1 MTIQVKKINSLGSTN
16 KMSLVFGPVPSRRLG
31 RSLGINNIPPK
42 ECTYACVYCQLG
54 NTIKLEVE
62 RRNFYSTEDL
72 IAAVEKQLESL
83 DHKSNKIDY
92 LTFVPDGE
100 PTLDL
105 LFSKNIKALKKFGI
119 KIAVITNSSLLED
132 KEVRN
137 GLLEADW
144 VSVKVDTVNED
155 TWHKIDRPH
164 GKLKLTS
171 ILDGVQKFSKEY
183 KNYFVTETMLVKG
196 LNDSIEELKAASEFI
211 SKLNPDMAYIAIPTR
226 PPAEEYVTAPD
237 AERINEAYQ
246 IFNSN
251 SIQTELL
258 TGYEGNEFSAT
269 GNIAEDILNI
279 TAVHPMRKDAV
290 DKLVQRDSGNWKDI
304 EYLVD
309 SGKLIKSEF
318 EGKTFY
324 LRNLKE
330 WRKNRT

>member
-1 MTIQVKKINSLGSTN
+1 MG
-16 KMSLVFGPVPSRRLG
+16 LVFGPVPSRRLG

-62 RRNFYSTEDL
+62 RRKFYSTEDL
-72 IAAVEKQLESL
+72 VAAVEKQLENL
-83 DHKSNKIDY
+83 DHRSNKINY
-92 LTFVPDGE
+92 LTIVPDGE

-105 LFSKNIKALKKFGI
+105 LISENIKGLKKFGI
-119 KIAVITNSSLLED
+119 KIAVITNSSLLGD
-132 KEVRN
+132 KEVRD

-144 VSVKVDTVNED
+144 VSVKVDTVNEK

-171 ILDGVQKFSKEY
+171 ILEGVQLFAREY

-196 LNDSIEELKAASEFI
+196 FNDSIDELKSTSKFI
-211 SKLNPDMAYIAIPTR
+211 SGLNPDVAYIAIPTR
-226 PPAEEYVTAPD
+226 PPAEKFVVSPD
-237 AERINEAYQ
+237 EERINDAYQ
-246 IFNSN
+246 IFNSDGV
-251 SIQTELL
+251 QTELI

-269 GNIAEDILNI
+269 GNLAEDILNI

-290 DKLVQRDSGNWKDI
+290 EELVKKDNGNWKDV

-309 SGKLIKSEF
+309 SGKLIRSEF
-318 EGKTFY
+318 EGNIFY

-330 WRKNRT
+330 WRKNRDQ

>member
-1 MTIQVKKINSLGSTN
+1 
-16 KMSLVFGPVPSRRLG
+16 MSLVFGPVPSRRLG

-62 RRNFYSTEDL
+62 RRKFYSTEEL
-72 IAAVEKQLESL
+72 VTAVEKQLESL
-83 DHKSNKIDY
+83 DNKSNKIDY
-92 LTFVPDGE
+92 LTIVPDGE

-105 LFSKNIKALKKFGI
+105 LLFENIKALKKFGI
-119 KIAVITNSSLLED
+119 KIAVITNSSLLGNS
-132 KEVRN
+132 EVRK

-144 VSVKVDTVNED
+144 VSVKIDTVNEN

-171 ILDGVQKFSKEY
+171 ILEGVKLFSEEY
-183 KNYFVTETMLVKG
+183 KNYLVTETMLVKG
-196 LNDSIEELKAASEFI
+196 FNDSIDELKSTSKFI
-211 SKLNPDMAYIAIPTR
+211 SGLNPDVAYIAIPTR
-226 PPAEEYVTAPD
+226 PPAEEFVVSPD
-237 AERINEAYQ
+237 EERINNAYQ
-246 IFNSN
+246 IFNSVGIN
-251 SIQTELL
+251 AELI

-269 GNIAEDILNI
+269 GNLAEDILNI

-290 DKLVQRDSGNWKDI
+290 DELIQRNSGNWKDI

-318 EGKTFY
+318 EGNIFY

-330 WRKNRT
+330 WRKNRAQ